1 MCYNPGML
9 EVRDLRKSFGAREAL
24 KGVSFSLAPGEIY
37 GLLGPNG
44 AGKTTT
50 LKVLAGLLAA
60 DGGSLTVAGEPYH
73 REHHELKKSIAY
85 VPDQPFLYYKLTGE
99 EHLNFFLDLYRVPYA
114 RRREKADFY
123 FRYFEFEEYRS
134 ELVENYSA
142 GTRQKLLI
150 SQALAVEPR
159 LLLLDEPL
167 VSIDPLVGR
176 KFKMHLREVAAR
188 GTAVLF
194 ATHILTLAQ
203 EVCRRIGVIVD
214 GRVIVQG
221 DLARLMDLAGQGSLE
236 EFYFQTVL
244 RHEKPAEA

>member
-1 MCYNPGML
+1 ML
-9 EVRDLRKSFGAREAL
+9 QITDLRKSFGKRQAL
-24 KGVSFSLAPGEIY
+24 KSVSFSVAAGETY

-50 LKVLAGLLAA
+50 LKALAGLLAP
-60 DGGSLTVAGEPYH
+60 DGGAIVVDGVPYH
-73 REHHELKKSIAY
+73 RDDSRLKRRIAY
-85 VPDQPFLYYKLTGE
+85 VPDQPFLYYKLSGE
-99 EHLNFFLDLYRVPYA
+99 EHLNFYMDLYKIPYA
-114 RRREKADFY
+114 RRREQADF
-123 FRYFEFEEYRS
+123 FFKYFEFEEYRR

-167 VSIDPLVGR
+167 VSIDPLVGK
-176 KFKMHLREVAAR
+176 KFKLYLKEVAAK
-188 GTAVLF
+188 GAAVLF

-203 EVCRRIGVIVD
+203 EVCRRIGIIVD

-221 DLARLMDLAGQGSLE
+221 GLVELMALAGQESLE

-244 RHEKPAEA
+244 RHENAAQA

>member
-1 MCYNPGML
+1 ML
-9 EVRDLRKSFGAREAL
+9 EVKNLQKKFGTREAL
-24 KGVSFSLAPGEIY
+24 KDVSFSLAPGEIY

-50 LKVLAGLLAA
+50 LKILAGLLAP
-60 DGGSLTVAGEPYH
+60 DGGSVIVAGQAYH
-73 REHHELKKSIAY
+73 REHHELKRSIAY
-85 VPDQPFLYYKLTGE
+85 VPDQPFLYYKLSGE
-99 EHLNFFLDLYRVPYA
+99 EHLHFYMDLYKIPYA
-114 RRREKADFY
+114 RRREKVDF
-123 FRYFEFEEYRS
+123 FFKYFEFEEYRT

-176 KFKMHLREVAAR
+176 KFKLYLGEVAR
-188 GTAVLF
+188 QGTAILF

-203 EVCRRIGVIVD
+203 EVCRRIGIIVD
-214 GRVIVQG
+214 GRIIVQG
-221 DLARLMDLAGQGSLE
+221 GLEELMSLAGQSSLE

-244 RHEKPAEA
+244 HHEKPAQA

>member
-1 MCYNPGML
+1 ML
-9 EVRDLRKSFGAREAL
+9 EVTGLKKNFGKREAL
-24 KGVSFSLAPGEIY
+24 KGISFSLAAGEIY

-50 LKVLAGLLAA
+50 LKILAGLLAP
-60 DGGSLTVAGEPYH
+60 DGGAVVVNGQAYQ
-73 REHHELKKSIAY
+73 RERHELKKMIAY
-85 VPDQPFLYYKLTGE
+85 VPDQPFLYYKLSGE
-99 EHLNFFLDLYRVPYA
+99 EHLNFFLDLYKVPYA
-114 RRREKADFY
+114 ERKKKIDF
-123 FRYFEFEEYRS
+123 FFNYFEFEEYRG

-150 SQALAVEPR
+150 AQALAVEPS

-176 KFKMHLREVAAR
+176 KFKLYLREVAAK

-203 EVCRRIGVIVD
+203 EVCRRIGIIID
-214 GRVIVQG
+214 GRIIIQG
-221 DLARLMDLAGQGSLE
+221 NLAELMTLAGKDSLE
-236 EFYFQTVL
+236 EYYFQTVL
-244 RHEKPAEA
+244 QHEKPAQA

>member
-1 MCYNPGML
+1 ML
-9 EVRDLRKSFGAREAL
+9 EITGLQKKFGKREAL
-24 KGVSFSLAPGEIY
+24 KGITFSLAAGEIY

-50 LKVLAGLLAA
+50 LKILAGLLAA
-60 DGGSLTVAGEPYH
+60 DGGSVIIDGQRYH
-73 REHHELKKSIAY
+73 REHHELKRLIAY
-85 VPDQPFLYYKLTGE
+85 VPDQPFLYYKLSGE
-99 EHLNFFLDLYRVPYA
+99 EHLNFFMDLYKIPYA
-114 RRREKADFY
+114 QRKGRIDF
-123 FRYFEFEEYRS
+123 FFKYFEFEEYRT

-150 SQALAVEPR
+150 SQALSVEPK

-167 VSIDPLVGR
+167 VSIDPLVGK
-176 KFKMHLREVAAR
+176 KFKLYLREVAAR

-203 EVCRRIGVIVD
+203 EVCRRIGIIVD
-214 GRVIVQG
+214 GRIIVQG
-221 DLARLMDLAGQGSLE
+221 GLGELMSLAGQSSLE

-244 RHEKPAEA
+244 RYEKPAEA